1 MLLEVHDLHVKAGG
15 DEIIRGISLSI
26 GEHETHIL
34 MGPNGSG
41 KTTLLKAI
49 MGLRGIEIEDGHIL
63 FNGED
68 ITWKPPHVRARM
80 GLAMMFQNPPRI
92 KGVTL
97 SDVIREIE
105 RRYGK
110 PEDDLGN
117 LVEISSLR
125 NRSLH
130 VGYSGGEIKQ
140 VEILLTILQKPR
152 LALLDEPD
160 SGVDVENLRRLG
172 EAMNTM
178 AERASLLIITHTGG
192 ILKYLRKVDKA
203 HVIVEGRM
211 ICSGHSEEII
221 PLVLENGFDGISGR
235 EGCATG

>member
-63 FNGED
+63 FDGED

>member
-1 MLLEVHDLHVKAGG
+1 MLLEVRDLHVKAGG
-15 DEIIRGISLSI
+15 DEIIRGVGLSI
-26 GEHETHIL
+26 GEREIHVL

-49 MGLRGIEIEDGHIL
+49 MGLRGIEVEGGHIS
-63 FNGED
+63 FDGKD
-68 ITWKPPHVRARM
+68 ITREPPHVRARM

-92 KGVTL
+92 RGVTL
-97 SDVIREIE
+97 SDMIREIE
-105 RRYGK
+105 RRFGK
-110 PEDDLGN
+110 PEDDPSRLI
-117 LVEISSLR
+117 EISSLR

-140 VEILLTILQKPR
+140 VEILLTMLQRPR

-172 EAMNTM
+172 EAINAM

-192 ILKYLRKVDKA
+192 ILKHLRRVDKA
-203 HVIVEGRM
+203 HVIVGGRI
-211 ICSGHSEEII
+211 ICSGSSEGII
-221 PLVLENGFDGISGR
+221 SLVLEKGFDGVYGR